1 MKKFSAS
8 ALNSITYYYSE
19 LSIWIKLDWIDE
31 KYGHPSLVLS
41 RVSWSSLFLY
51 WLRKTRHSTARAARR
66 HRHATLGQVASAS
79 AHPPAA
85 AMPALLSS
93 THRSLSFLTVTNW
106 MLVSVQNLSRICG
119 FASPRPRSVPR
130 CLRLTAIGPKSSPER
145 PPIQPEPTRTQNL
158 LFCVFN

>member
-51 WLRKTRHSTARAARR
+51 WLRKTRHRTARATRR
-66 HRHATLGQVASAS
+66 NHHTPRQTRRRRQQCLHYSVVRTGV
-79 AHPPAA
+79 
-85 AMPALLSS
+85 S
-93 THRSLSFLTVTNW
+93 TSWQWLIECW
-106 MLVSVQNLSRICG
+106 YLSRICDKKDPKKSNFFWG
-119 FASPRPRSVPR
+119 APLYVACACARLGRLAGLSRVAS
-130 CLRLTAIGPKSSPER
+130 LGWLKAG
-145 PPIQPEPTRTQNL
+145 L
-158 LFCVFN
+158 A